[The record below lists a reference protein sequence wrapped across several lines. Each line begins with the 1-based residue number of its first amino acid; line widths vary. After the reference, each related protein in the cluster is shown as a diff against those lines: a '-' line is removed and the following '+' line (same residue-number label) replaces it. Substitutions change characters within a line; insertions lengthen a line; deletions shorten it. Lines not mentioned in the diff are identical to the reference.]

1 MIVIVFSSVNDA
13 LDKLMKIKVEF
24 DDLATRYE
32 RMIKVLES
40 NSRVEERMRKM
51 GYEPAH
57 VSMTIPVNMTS
68 TVRIHM
74 VPQSSWLLDKARG
87 MLERT
92 RRIREELDR
101 VVKAMGRLSGVNAT
115 VALFLDEEEARSR
128 VVLLP

>member
-1 MIVIVFSSVNDA
+1 
-13 LDKLMKIKVEF
+13 
-24 DDLATRYE
+24 
-32 RMIKVLES
+32 
-40 NSRVEERMRKM
+40 
-51 GYEPAH
+51 
-57 VSMTIPVNMTS
+57 
-68 TVRIHM
+68 M